1 MSNQSRED
9 KFAEVLDKI
18 YKDSNSRMATRLAN
32 EGLISGDYE
41 AALIKLSQTARATWP
56 ARIARIALREAQGVW
71 DESGKD

>member
-1 MSNQSRED
+1 MSNQNHNELFFETLTKVVKES
-9 KFAEVLDKI
+9 K
-18 YKDSNSRMATRLAN
+18 SRMATKIATEGLAN
-32 EGLISGDYE
+32 GDYE